1 MCPVEIWEI
10 FYRKSDEEHHKKW
23 KEKQVQKSKGK
34 LHITDPNW
42 NFMDII
48 NLATTFPT
56 IEDRTTKRPLEQQL
70 QHLRQVISVL
80 IFHLGNFSVV
90 RFLAPIFLLVS
101 PGRAIWEGEAGI
113 SKESSRFSFSG
124 TCSSLLVEGC
134 SHRQV
139 LKEKLDS
146 GVEKEEKKVESLYKS
161 CRGKKR
167 QVKILIKFWE
177 YSTYSQEE

>member
-1 MCPVEIWEI
+1 MDDLPHHRRSNAETWAHFYPV
-10 FYRKSDEEHHKKW
+10 RC
-23 KEKQVQKSKGK
+23 
-34 LHITDPNW
+34 
-42 NFMDII
+42 
-48 NLATTFPT
+48 
-56 IEDRTTKRPLEQQL
+56 RPLEQQL

-124 TCSSLLVEGC
+124 TCSSLLEEGC